1 VHFTHCAALW
11 VFESPFPHYSHVEAE
26 VVQVWQVEEVNA
38 PIRADPALQKASSV
52 ELGSGEKMPVLRGN
66 VVLDCNSTAPFS
78 LKESR

>member
-1 VHFTHCAALW
+1 
-11 VFESPFPHYSHVEAE
+11 
-26 VVQVWQVEEVNA
+26 VNA

-66 VVLDCNSTAPFS
+66 VVLDCNSTAPLA